1 MPTDA
6 FRRLVL
12 FDIDGT
18 LVWTAGAGRSAISS
32 ALLLEMGATGP
43 VDVHRFDGKT
53 DPQIVMELMLAAEHP
68 DAESER
74 HIAAVC
80 DRYLELLGTELESR
94 RTEIHVYPG
103 IAELLTSLEARSD
116 ILLGLLTGNLARG
129 AAMKLEAA
137 GIDSGRFR
145 VGAFGSDSA
154 LRADLP
160 AIAASRAE
168 ALVGRV
174 PSGHEIVIVGDTP
187 ADMTC
192 GRGVG
197 ARAIGVATG
206 RHSVSELEAS
216 GAYAA
221 FETLADTAAVLE
233 AIVA

>member
-1 MPTDA
+1 
-6 FRRLVL
+6 
-12 FDIDGT
+12 
-18 LVWTAGAGRSAISS
+18 
-32 ALLLEMGATGP
+32 
-43 VDVHRFDGKT
+43 
-53 DPQIVMELMLAAEHP
+53 
-68 DAESER
+68 
-74 HIAAVC
+74 
-80 DRYLELLGTELESR
+80 
-94 RTEIHVYPG
+94 
-103 IAELLTSLEARSD
+103 
-116 ILLGLLTGNLARG
+116 
-129 AAMKLEAA
+129 MKLEAA

-154 LRADLP
+154 RRADLP

-221 FETLADTAAVLE
+221 FVTLADTAAVLE